1 MKLFGFGNIRAY
13 VRTRSTVTFG
23 IHVKGASCA
32 CVCVYVCCMCVVCAN
47 VCARMYVR
55 DKKGVQEFYVETL
68 NASI

>member
-23 IHVKGASCA
+23 IHVKGAL
-32 CVCVYVCCMCVVCAN
+32 CVSVRVSVCMCVVCAN